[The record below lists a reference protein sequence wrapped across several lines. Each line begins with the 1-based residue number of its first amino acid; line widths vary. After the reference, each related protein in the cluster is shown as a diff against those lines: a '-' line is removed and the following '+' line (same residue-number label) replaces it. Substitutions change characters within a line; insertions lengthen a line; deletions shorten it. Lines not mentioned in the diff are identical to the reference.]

1 MPDIGQESLIL
12 LKRRD
17 KRPDSGLVHLGHP
30 FALAADQV
38 YMLGVVLGEVV
49 GRRPVM
55 QVTVLHQAELLE
67 QFQGAV
73 HGETL
78 TPRAVCLTSA

>member
-17 KRPDSGLVHLGHP
+17 KRADGGLVDFGHP
-30 FALAADQV
+30 FARPADQV
-38 YMLGVVLGEVV
+38 HVLGVLGEVV

-55 QVTVLHQAELLE
+55 QVIVLYQAKLLE
-67 QFQGAV
+67 QFQRAV
-73 HGETL
+73 HG
-78 TPRAVCLTSA
+78 